1 MISALASVSAGQGKV
16 KPLLEWD
23 DSPDSY
29 SEAKNAMQLE
39 AVLRGEMREADGNS
53 L

>member
-1 MISALASVSAGQGKV
+1 MVSALASVTAGQSKV

-23 DSPDSY
+23 DRPDPY
-29 SEAKNAMQLE
+29 SETLNALKLE

>member
-1 MISALASVSAGQGKV
+1 MISALASVTAGQGKV

-23 DSPDSY
+23 DGPNPY
-29 SEAKNAMQLE
+29 SEAANAMQLE
-39 AVLRGEMREADGNS
+39 AVLRGEMRDGNG